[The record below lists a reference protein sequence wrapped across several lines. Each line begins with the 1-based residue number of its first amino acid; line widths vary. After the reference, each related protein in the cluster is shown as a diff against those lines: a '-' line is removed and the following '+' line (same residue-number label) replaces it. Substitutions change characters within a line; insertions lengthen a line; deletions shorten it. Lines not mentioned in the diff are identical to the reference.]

1 LPACRLLSI
10 QYEAAGPATVRG
22 PFPLDAQVASGCRC
36 SFYPYFGVPHFSMQQ
51 LSIKTSVS
59 PRASLRTRFAAV
71 GATVL
76 AFASNAVA
84 SPPISTPAP
93 DFALRSLG
101 DANVRLSEHLGSVV
115 LINFWATW
123 CGPCRQEMPL
133 LDGLY
138 GKYQRAGLVMLGIN
152 IDEDRDD
159 AVEMAQT
166 LKVTYPIL
174 FDERKDVSRA
184 YRLGTMPLTVL
195 IDREGVIRYVS
206 EGFKPGYEK
215 LYMEKLRELLG
226 E

>member
-1 LPACRLLSI
+1 
-10 QYEAAGPATVRG
+10 
-22 PFPLDAQVASGCRC
+22 
-36 SFYPYFGVPHFSMQQ
+36 MQQ
-51 LSIKTSVS
+51 LSTKTSAS
-59 PRASLRTRFAAV
+59 PRAPLRSRIVAMGAALIAFV
-71 GATVL
+71 PGA
-76 AFASNAVA
+76 NAA
-84 SPPISTPAP
+84 PPLVSTPAP

-101 DANVRLSEHLGSVV
+101 AANVRLSEHLGEVV

-133 LDGLY
+133 LDALY
-138 GKYQRAGLVMLGIN
+138 GKYQRAGLVMFGIN

-184 YRLGTMPLTVL
+184 YQLGTMPLTVL

-215 LYMEKLRELLG
+215 LYTERLRELLR